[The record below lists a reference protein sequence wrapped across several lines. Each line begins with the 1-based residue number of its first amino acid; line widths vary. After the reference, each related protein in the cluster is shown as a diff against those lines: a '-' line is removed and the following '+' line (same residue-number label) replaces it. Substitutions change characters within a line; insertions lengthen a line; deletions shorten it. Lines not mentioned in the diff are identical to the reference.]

1 MKSIHIG
8 LMRVLTVGLFVV
20 AAAATTAMA
29 QDARIQTTSL
39 DTLAVKASQV
49 VDVNLDERLMQF
61 AAKFLDNKDADE
73 AAVKKM
79 VNGLKGI
86 HVKVLEFDAE
96 GQYSTA
102 DVEALRSQVRSAPWS
117 RIMGI
122 TSKRETNVEVYLLMN
137 GPEVGGLAVI
147 AFGPKELMV
156 VNIVGPVDLDK
167 LSKLEGSFGIP
178 DLEIESQ
185 KSKPKNN

>member
-8 LMRVLTVGLFVV
+8 LMRVLTLGLFVA

-122 TSKRETNVEVYLLMN
+122 TSKRETNVEVYLLMK

>member
-8 LMRVLTVGLFVV
+8 LIRVLTLGLFLAV
-20 AAAATTAMA
+20 AGGTTAMA

-39 DTLAVKASQV
+39 DALAVKASQV

-61 AAKFLDNKDADE
+61 AAKFLDNKDVDE

-86 HVKVLEFDAE
+86 HVKVLEFDTE

-102 DVEALRSQVRSAPWS
+102 DVEALRSQVRNPSWS
-117 RIMGI
+117 RIVGVS
-122 TSKRETNVEVYLLMN
+122 SKRETNVEVYLLMK

-178 DLEIESQ
+178 ELEIESQ

>member
-1 MKSIHIG
+1 MKSIHRG
-8 LMRVLTVGLFVV
+8 LMRVLTLGLFVAV
-20 AAAATTAMA
+20 TAATTAMA

-61 AAKFLDNKDADE
+61 AAKFLDNKDVDE

-102 DVEALRSQVRSAPWS
+102 DVEALRAQVRSPLWS
-117 RIMGI
+117 RIVGV
-122 TSKRETNVEVYLLMN
+122 TSKRETNVEVYLLMK

-178 DLEIESQ
+178 ELEIESQ

>member
-8 LMRVLTVGLFVV
+8 LMRVLTLGSFVV
-20 AAAATTAMA
+20 VAAATTAMA

-39 DTLAVKASQV
+39 DALAVKASQV

-61 AAKFLDNKDADE
+61 AAKFLDNKDVDE

-96 GQYSTA
+96 GQYSPA

-117 RIMGI
+117 RIVGI
-122 TSKRETNVEVYLLMN
+122 TSRKETNVEVYLLMK

-178 DLEIESQ
+178 ELEIESE

>member
-1 MKSIHIG
+1 MKSIHMS
-8 LMRVLTVGLFVV
+8 LLRVLTLSFFVAV
-20 AAAATTAMA
+20 AGATTAMA

-39 DTLAVKASQV
+39 DALAVKASQV

-61 AAKFLDNKDADE
+61 AAKFLDNKDVDE

-86 HVKVLEFDAE
+86 HVKVLEFDTE

-102 DVEALRSQVRSAPWS
+102 DVEALRSQVRNPSWS
-117 RIMGI
+117 RIVGVS
-122 TSKRETNVEVYLLMN
+122 SKRETNVEVYLLMK

-178 DLEIESQ
+178 ELEIESQ

>member
-8 LMRVLTVGLFVV
+8 LMRVLTLGLFVAV
-20 AAAATTAMA
+20 TAATTAMA

-39 DTLAVKASQV
+39 DALAVKASQV

-61 AAKFLDNKDADE
+61 AAKFLDNKDVDE

-102 DVEALRSQVRSAPWS
+102 DVEALRAQVRSPLWS
-117 RIMGI
+117 RIVGV
-122 TSKRETNVEVYLLMN
+122 TSKRETNVEVYLLMK

-178 DLEIESQ
+178 ELEIESQ

>member
-1 MKSIHIG
+1 MKSIQIG
-8 LMRVLTVGLFVV
+8 LIRVLALGSFLAV
-20 AAAATTAMA
+20 AGGTTAMA

-39 DTLAVKASQV
+39 DALAVKASQV

-61 AAKFLDNKDADE
+61 AAKFLDSKDVDE

-86 HVKVLEFDAE
+86 HVKVIEFDAE

-102 DVEALRSQVRSAPWS
+102 DVETLRSQVRSPLWS
-117 RIMGI
+117 RIVGV
-122 TSKRETNVEVYLLMN
+122 TSKRETNVEVYLLMK
-137 GPEVGGLAVI
+137 GAEVGGLAVI
-147 AFGPKELMV
+147 AFGPKELAV
-156 VNIVGPVDLDK
+156 INIVGPVDLDK
-167 LSKLEGSFGIP
+167 LSKLEGNFGIP
-178 DLEIESQ
+178 ELEIESQ

>member
-1 MKSIHIG
+1 MKSIHIN
-8 LMRVLTVGLFVV
+8 LLKVLALGLFI
-20 AAAATTAMA
+20 AGGAATAKA

-61 AAKFLDNKDADE
+61 AAKFLDNKDVDE

-102 DVEALRSQVRSAPWS
+102 DVEALRAQVRSPLWS
-117 RIMGI
+117 RIVGV
-122 TSKRETNVEVYLLMN
+122 TSKRETNVEVYLLMK

-178 DLEIESQ
+178 ELEIESQ

>member
-1 MKSIHIG
+1 MKSIHIS
-8 LMRVLTVGLFVV
+8 LTRVLMLGLFVAV
-20 AAAATTAMA
+20 AATTSARA

-39 DTLAVKASQV
+39 DALAVKASQV

-61 AAKFLDNKDADE
+61 AAKFLDNKDVDE

-96 GQYSTA
+96 GQYTNA
-102 DVEALRSQVRSAPWS
+102 DVDALRSQVRSPLWS
-117 RIMGI
+117 RIVGV
-122 TSKRETNVEVYLLMN
+122 TSKRETNVEVYLLMK

-178 DLEIESQ
+178 DLEIESE

>member
-8 LMRVLTVGLFVV
+8 LMRVLTLGLFVV
-20 AAAATTAMA
+20 VAAATTAMA

-39 DTLAVKASQV
+39 DALAVKASQV

-61 AAKFLDNKDADE
+61 AAKFLDNKDVDE

-96 GQYSTA
+96 GQYSPA

-117 RIMGI
+117 RIVGI
-122 TSKRETNVEVYLLMN
+122 TSRKETNVEVYLLMK

-178 DLEIESQ
+178 ELEIESE

>member
-1 MKSIHIG
+1 MKSIHTG
-8 LMRVLTVGLFVV
+8 LMRVLTLGLFVV
-20 AAAATTAMA
+20 VAAATTAMA

-61 AAKFLDNKDADE
+61 AAKFLDNKDVDE

-86 HVKVLEFDAE
+86 HVKVLEFDTE

-102 DVEALRSQVRSAPWS
+102 DVEALRSQVRTAPWS
-117 RIMGI
+117 RIVGI
-122 TSKRETNVEVYLLMN
+122 TSKKETNVEVYLLMK

-178 DLEIESQ
+178 ELEIESQ

>member
-1 MKSIHIG
+1 MKSIHRG
-8 LMRVLTVGLFVV
+8 LMRVLTLGLFVAV
-20 AAAATTAMA
+20 TTATTAMA

-61 AAKFLDNKDADE
+61 AAKFLDNKDVDE

-122 TSKRETNVEVYLLMN
+122 TSKRETNVEVYLLMK

-178 DLEIESQ
+178 ELEIESQ

>member
-1 MKSIHIG
+1 MKSIHMS
-8 LMRVLTVGLFVV
+8 LLRVLTLGLFV
-20 AAAATTAMA
+20 AGATTTSMA
-29 QDARIQTTSL
+29 QDARIQTAPL

-61 AAKFLDNKDADE
+61 AAKFLKKEDPDE
-73 AAVKKM
+73 AAVKDM

-86 HVKVLEFDAE
+86 HVKVLEFETE
-96 GQYSTA
+96 GQYSPA
-102 DVEALRSQVRSAPWS
+102 DVEAIRSQVRNAPWN
-117 RIMGI
+117 RIVVI
-122 TSKRETNVEVYLLMN
+122 TSKKETNVEVYLLMK

-147 AFGPKELMV
+147 AFGPKELAV

-167 LSKLEGSFGIP
+167 LSKLEGNFGIP
-178 DLEIESQ
+178 ELEIESQ